1 MNFSSARL
9 KHQLLTLPWSITE
22 AEANAWL
29 PMIHSL
35 FVNDAGFEAGDEP
48 SESIPFSYAMV
59 DGKRKRSSFQEVE
72 PNSIAIVPLI
82 GAMLKYDA
90 ECGPVGTDTIA
101 ARIQEADSHPNIM
114 ATIIRMNSGG
124 GSVEAIPF
132 IYDVIEN
139 AKKPVIAWIDMMA
152 GSACYYLASTC
163 DLIIASAKANII
175 GSIGTV
181 SSWEDWQG
189 YWEKEGV
196 KFHTV
201 YAPQSTMKKRFFDKA
216 NNGDYE
222 EMKEK
227 WLRPFAQDFIDTV
240 LENRKEKLT
249 VDEKHDCFKGEIYLT
264 EDALK
269 IGLIDEIG
277 NLSYAVDR
285 AVQLAEARKPS
296 ENNNDIHNSLDTPK
310 PTDKSTKNTFMK
322 THPFLNALL
331 GVESLAFDE
340 GHTSLSE
347 EMVDAIESALKKA
360 DTDAKKHK
368 QDLEAAQKSA
378 NEAADTLTNGLSEL
392 DTIGPE
398 VAKAEG
404 MTDKV
409 TAVKAI
415 LIRKPGTPAAE
426 INNDKD
432 DDTPQDGVDWETINS
447 LPHNKEVDAACM

>member
-35 FVNDAGFEAGDEP
+35 FVNDAGFEAGEEP

-59 DGKRKRSSFQEVE
+59 DGKPKQNSFQEVE

-152 GSACYYLASTC
+152 GSACYYLASKC

-201 YAPQSTMKKRFFDKA
+201 YAPQSTLKNRFFDKA

-227 WLRPFAQDFIDTV
+227 WLRPFAQDFIDSV
-240 LENRKEKLT
+240 LENRKEQLT

-264 EDALK
+264 EEALK

-277 NLSYAVDR
+277 NLTYAVDR
-285 AVQLAEARKPS
+285 AVQLAEARKTS
-296 ENNNDIHNSLDTPK
+296 ENNNDIHNSLDRPK
-310 PTDKSTKNTFMK
+310 PTDKSTKNTNMK
-322 THPFLNALL
+322 LPFLNSLL
-331 GVESLAFDE
+331 GVESLAFAD
-340 GHTSLSE
+340 GHTSLTE
-347 EMVDAIESALKKA
+347 DMITTIENALAQADADSKTHATSLKTA
-360 DTDAKKHK
+360 QDAEQTAK
-368 QDLEAAQKSA
+368 
-378 NEAADTLTNGLSEL
+378 DTLTNGLSEL
-392 DTIGPE
+392 DAIGPE

-415 LIRKPGTPAAE
+415 LTRKPGTPAAK

-447 LPHNKEVDAACM
+447 LPHNKEADAACM